1 MGHYPVDVA
10 GAGHTHDDL
19 YYTEAEVNALLGG
32 YYTEA
37 EADALFY
44 TEAEADALFYTQSA
58 VDALLT
64 SHGHA
69 EYSLTDGT
77 RPFTGEVAGVTPTQ
91 AASLATKS
99 YVDGRIPESLG
110 DPDSIAILLMG
121 A

>member
-32 YYTEA
+32 Y
-37 EADALFY
+37 Y